1 MGGGHSLALL
11 FFPPVLCTCFLSP
24 FLRFP
29 EIFPGNLP
37 GNRGQ
42 LLLLLLSSSASSS
55 APLRLLRR
63 SRWEEGRKR
72 ILVAHRMHQALSCK
86 KGNKKWKCSF
96 FRNGPDDKGFRR
108 GGDVWISVPVTGSE
122 KTTKTILKNSDTI
135 FVASSCSGYRAGIL
149 SRQTSFFRVKCHK
162 GLSGKFRSK
171 KCMVFSDQPF
181 KIWL

>member
-1 MGGGHSLALL
+1 MPFIQTHFSGKGSWQQAEENIFQTRNGFPHYLLSYLACRLFGDPAYDPLDPLHPNLELHLDSAQSNSRIRITVFPPQHKCVFFSTSFSFLVGGGHSLALL

-86 KGNKKWKCSF
+86 KGNKK
-96 FRNGPDDKGFRR
+96 
-108 GGDVWISVPVTGSE
+108 
-122 KTTKTILKNSDTI
+122 
-135 FVASSCSGYRAGIL
+135 
-149 SRQTSFFRVKCHK
+149 
-162 GLSGKFRSK
+162 
-171 KCMVFSDQPF
+171 
-181 KIWL
+181 